1 MFFDSTFILVLPGL
15 LLALWAQMKV
25 KGTFSKYDRYDARS
39 GMTADR
45 VARDILMRGNLP
57 VEVEHV
63 SGNLSDHYDPRSQTL
78 RLSDSTYGSPSLA
91 AIGGAAHEA
100 GHAFQHA
107 VGYVPLS
114 LRSNLVPVANFGSWL
129 GMPLFFIGFFF
140 RSGFLVDVGIVLFSF
155 AVLFGLMTLPVEFNA
170 SKRAIRILADGGY
183 LTDEEIPAARKVL
196 DAAAWTYVASALVAV
211 LHLLRLLI
219 LSGVLGGR
227 DE

>member
-1 MFFDSTFILVLPGL
+1 
-15 LLALWAQMKV
+15 
-25 KGTFSKYDRYDARS
+25 
-39 GMTADR
+39 
-45 VARDILMRGNLP
+45 
-57 VEVEHV
+57 
-63 SGNLSDHYDPRSQTL
+63 
-78 RLSDSTYGSPSLA
+78 
-91 AIGGAAHEA
+91 
-100 GHAFQHA
+100 
-107 VGYVPLS
+107 
-114 LRSNLVPVANFGSWL
+114 
-129 GMPLFFIGFFF
+129 
-140 RSGFLVDVGIVLFSF
+140 VDVGIVLFSF

>member
-91 AIGGAAHEA
+91 AIGVAAHEA